1 MEHGSIYFA
10 ETKLHKEQQREEYGH
25 SDIDPVIVKKMY
37 VHERLAEEMKQSE
50 IDCEALPLGSHP
62 IERRPYYS
70 HTFPKSPKLVT
81 NKGLVKIRQKY
92 RLFPFI
98 AEELRACRA

>member
-1 MEHGSIYFA
+1 LWLAIVPPVEHRSNFFA
-10 ETKLHKEQQREEYGH
+10 ESRIHKEEYGH
-25 SDIDPVIVKKMY
+25 GDIDPVIVKKMY

-62 IERRPYYS
+62 IERRPYYC

-81 NKGLVKIRQKY
+81 NKGLVKIKGKNIDFFHLWQRN
-92 RLFPFI
+92 
-98 AEELRACRA
+98 